1 MKEKRPAWPPIGVH
15 PLETVKKSYIAWVVR
30 LTDGNISEAA
40 KLLKVQRYTVRRA
53 LNGSE
58 SRPSAGGES

>member
-1 MKEKRPAWPPIGVH
+1 MKAKRPVWPPIGVH
-15 PLETVKKSYIAWVVR
+15 PLETVKNSYIAWVVR

-53 LNGSE
+53 LNGRE
-58 SRPSAGGES
+58 GQ